1 MSRFLLVVPPLA
13 GHIHPTVGLA
23 RELTAR
29 GHQVAWTGSEAVL
42 RPLLGPDATVLP
54 TGSRIFRAQSGHGLG
69 ALRTLWEGF
78 IVPYARFTAK
88 ALDRVVTEYRPDV
101 LLVDQHTPAGALTA
115 HRHGLSWASLA
126 PGAME
131 IGRPFRALP
140 KVESWMTDQ
149 LTALWLRAGL
159 PPREYLDPRFS
170 PELVLALTAPALTG
184 AEPFPE
190 QYALVGPILTER
202 PADPSFPWERL
213 DPARRRVLLT
223 MGTLAA
229 DVSADFHARAVR
241 ALALLGDH
249 VQAVIAAPT
258 QSLPLA
264 ELPSDAVAVERAPV
278 LELMSRGLLDAVVCH
293 GGMNTVGE
301 ALSHSIP
308 LVVAPIRHDQP
319 FVAAQVQAAGAGLR
333 VPFARVT
340 PPGLAAA
347 LRAVLAGPGDG
358 LGDGLGDGF
367 RDGPCDGPAEGPD
380 YRAAAAR
387 VGAGLRSGGGAPVAA
402 DRLEALAG
410 RAR

>member
-13 GHIHPTVGLA
+13 GHVHPTVGIA
-23 RELTAR
+23 RELSSR

-42 RPLLGPDATVLP
+42 RPLLGPQATVLP

-78 IVPYARFTAK
+78 IVPYARFTSK
-88 ALDRVVTEYRPDV
+88 TLDRATAEYRPDV
-101 LLVDQHTPAGALTA
+101 VVVDQHTPAGALIA
-115 HRHGLSWASLA
+115 HRHGLPWASLA

-131 IGRPFRALP
+131 VGRPLRGLP

-159 PPREYLDPRFS
+159 PPAEYVDPRFS

-184 AEPFPE
+184 AEPYPE
-190 QYALVGPILTER
+190 QFALVGPVLTER

-213 DPARRRVLLT
+213 DRGRRRVLLT

-241 ALALLGDH
+241 ALALLGDD
-249 VQAVIAAPT
+249 VQALVAAPA
-258 QSLPLA
+258 QSLPEPA
-264 ELPSDAVAVERAPV
+264 ELPPGTVAVERAPV

-301 ALSHSIP
+301 ALSHGIP

-319 FVAAQVQAAGAGLR
+319 FVAAQVEAAGAGLR

-340 PPGLAAA
+340 PDGLAAA
-347 LRAVLAGPGDG
+347 LRTVLD
-358 LGDGLGDGF
+358 
-367 RDGPCDGPAEGPD
+367 RPAH
-380 YRAAAAR
+380 RQAAAA
-387 VGAGLRSGGGAPVAA
+387 VGAGLRSAGGAVAAA
-402 DRLEALAG
+402 DRLEKLAA
-410 RAR
+410 ARR

>member
-13 GHIHPTVGLA
+13 GHVIPTVGLA

-42 RPLLGPDATVLP
+42 RPLLGPDAAVLP
-54 TGSRIFRAQSGHGLG
+54 TGSRVFRAQSGHGLG

-101 LLVDQHTPAGALTA
+101 LLVDQHTPAGALVA
-115 HRHGLSWASLA
+115 HRHGLRWASLA

-140 KVESWMTDQ
+140 EVEGWMTDQ

-159 PPREYLDPRFS
+159 PPQEYTDPRFS
-170 PELVLALTAPALTG
+170 PELVLALTTPALTG
-184 AEPFPE
+184 PQPFPD
-190 QYALVGPILTER
+190 QYALVGPVLTER
-202 PADPSFPWERL
+202 PADASFPWERL
-213 DPARRRVLLT
+213 GPGRRRVLLT

-241 ALALLGDH
+241 ALTLLGPD
-249 VQAVIAAPT
+249 VQAVIAAPAR
-258 QSLPLA
+258 SLPGPDG
-264 ELPSDAVAVERAPV
+264 LPPGAVAVERAPV

-301 ALSHSIP
+301 ALSHGIP
-308 LVVAPIRHDQP
+308 LVAAPIRHDQP

-340 PPGLAAA
+340 PAALAAA
-347 LRAVLAGPGDG
+347 LRAVLDGPG
-358 LGDGLGDGF
+358 
-367 RDGPCDGPAEGPD
+367 
-380 YRAAAAR
+380 YRTAAAE
-387 VGAGLRSGGGAPVAA
+387 VGAGLRSGGGAAAAA
-402 DRLEALAG
+402 DRLEALAASPG
-410 RAR
+410 

>member
-13 GHIHPTVGLA
+13 GHVHPTVGIA

-42 RPLLGPDATVLP
+42 RPLLGPDAPVLA
-54 TGSRIFRAQSGHGLG
+54 TGSRLFRAQSGHGLG

-101 LLVDQHTPAGALTA
+101 VLVDQHTPAGALTA
-115 HRHGLSWASLA
+115 HRHGLRWASLA

-140 KVESWMTDQ
+140 RVESWMTEQ

-159 PPREYLDPRFS
+159 PPQEYTDPRFS

-184 AEPFPE
+184 PEPFPE
-190 QYALVGPILTER
+190 QYALVGPVLTER

-213 DPARRRVLLT
+213 GPRRRRVLLT

-229 DVSADFHARAVR
+229 DVSADFHTRAVR
-241 ALALLGDH
+241 ALELLGDD
-249 VQAVIAAPT
+249 VQAVVAAPAH
-258 QSLPLA
+258 SLPSA
-264 ELPSDAVAVERAPV
+264 GAALPPGTVAVERAPV

-301 ALSHSIP
+301 ALSHAVP

-319 FVAAQVQAAGAGLR
+319 FVAAQVEAAGAGLR

-347 LRAVLAGPGDG
+347 LRAVLDGPGH
-358 LGDGLGDGF
+358 
-367 RDGPCDGPAEGPD
+367 
-380 YRAAAAR
+380 RAAAAR
-387 VGAGLRSGGGAPVAA
+387 VGAGLRSGGGAAAAA
-402 DRLEALAG
+402 DRLEALAS
-410 RAR
+410 R